1 MPSISY
7 ERTPNCAKQISVR
20 PCLQLS
26 ILGKIFPFCIVFS
39 GVKNLNETLDSE
51 IDIDVGK
58 RIHLFPN
65 LDHYIRIVEDEDI
78 KQWKLK
84 ISPWII
90 VNVLKLK
97 DKEFKT
103 NPVEKKKQDMSHYF
117 QLKQDINGLKK
128 DIAILV
134 ANNLK
139 LNK

>member
-1 MPSISY
+1 MCQTNFSKTLPSIS
-7 ERTPNCAKQISVR
+7 T
-20 PCLQLS
+20 
-26 ILGKIFPFCIVFS
+26 ILEKIFPFCIVFS

-117 QLKQDINGLKK
+117 QLKQDINNLKK

-134 ANNLK
+134 ANNSK